1 MYTCAHTCTNTHA
14 RAHAHTYT
22 CDVKTL
28 WHFKY
33 FSRLSSTVY
42 LPHIHQSF
50 LSHTQH
56 YNYACSY
63 LYLVCQVLIWRMFT
77 FICVCVCVC
86 VCIQASLNR
95 KLTRCNGL
103 HFPLEMCTAND
114 VMGEWG
120 IIPVMMLLLLDV

>member
-1 MYTCAHTCTNTHA
+1 MFIPLPGVPSSDLE
-14 RAHAHTYT
+14 
-22 CDVKTL
+22 DV
-28 WHFKY
+28 Y
-33 FSRLSSTVY
+33 
-42 LPHIHQSF
+42 IH
-50 LSHTQH
+50 
-56 YNYACSY
+56 
-63 LYLVCQVLIWRMFT
+63 M
-77 FICVCVCVC
+77 CVCVCVC